1 MSKFSFSNEEIK
13 EMPEQFKLPDI
24 SVIPGNRELEEEYD
38 NLRYYRE
45 IETRYILIDGTIQNH
60 YLDERIKKA
69 AYELFTQPDISVTQ
83 GNRELE
89 EEYDNLRYYRAIET
103 SQISINRTN
112 QNQNVAHNYP
122 SEYDVKKAN
131 QIGCINLING
141 CFNDLLKQKGERGRF
156 KKIDAS
162 FKERVDFDYFNE
174 LNKKKLFEILIL
186 KPSRK
191 YSKNSDEFYN
201 LKLYEKIKNKPIF
214 KNLLEENYLEFFR
227 NIYYKSEKRINLKKY
242 TDDRRDEIL
251 ILSDNIKTYKDK
263 VEKFT
268 DPEKR
273 ECYEN
278 ITKKLYIDK
287 FIMEN

>member
-24 SVIPGNRELEEEYD
+24 SVIPGYRELKEEYD

-69 AYELFTQPDISVTQ
+69 VYELFTQPDISVTQ

-103 SQISINRTN
+103 SQISNDGTVQKQI
-112 QNQNVAHNYP
+112 VAHNLP

-162 FKERVDFDYFNE
+162 FKEKVDFDYFNE

-191 YSKNSDEFYN
+191 YSKNSDEFFN

-278 ITKKLYIDK
+278 ITKKLYINK

>member
-1 MSKFSFSNEEIK
+1 MS
-13 EMPEQFKLPDI
+13 
-24 SVIPGNRELEEEYD
+24 
-38 NLRYYRE
+38 
-45 IETRYILIDGTIQNH
+45 NH
-60 YLDERIKKA
+60 YLDEGIKKSM
-69 AYELFTQPDISVTQ
+69 YERFKLPYISVIP

-103 SQISINRTN
+103 SQISNDGTVQKQI
-112 QNQNVAHNYP
+112 VAHNLP

-131 QIGCINLING
+131 QSGCINLITG

-156 KKIDAS
+156 KKMDAS
-162 FKERVDFDYFNE
+162 FKEKVDFDYFNE
-174 LNKKKLFEILIL
+174 LNKKKLLEILIL
-186 KPSRK
+186 APSSR

-214 KNLLEENYLEFFR
+214 KNISQENYLEFFR
-227 NIYYKSEKRINLKKY
+227 KIYYKSEKRINLKKY
-242 TDDRRDEIL
+242 TDDGRDEIL

-273 ECYEN
+273 ECYEK
-278 ITKKLYIDK
+278 ITRKLFINK
-287 FIMEN
+287 FIVEN

>member
-69 AYELFTQPDISVTQ
+69 VYELFTQPDISVTQ

-89 EEYDNLRYYRAIET
+89 EEYDNLRYYRAIGT
-103 SQISINRTN
+103 VKSQI
-112 QNQNVAHNYP
+112 VAHNLP

-278 ITKKLYIDK
+278 ITKKLYINK
-287 FIMEN
+287 FIVEN

>member
-24 SVIPGNRELEEEYD
+24 SVIPGNREEEEEYD
-38 NLRYYRE
+38 NLRYY
-45 IETRYILIDGTIQNH
+45 
-60 YLDERIKKA
+60 K
-69 AYELFTQPDISVTQ
+69 
-83 GNRELE
+83 
-89 EEYDNLRYYRAIET
+89 AIET
-103 SQISINRTN
+103 TQISNDGTVQKQI
-112 QNQNVAHNYP
+112 VAHNLP

-191 YSKNSDEFYN
+191 YKNSDEFYN

-278 ITKKLYIDK
+278 ITKKLYINK

>member
-1 MSKFSFSNEEIK
+1 MSNHYLDEGIK
-13 EMPEQFKLPDI
+13 KSMYERFKLPYI

-69 AYELFTQPDISVTQ
+69 VYELFTQPDISVTQ

-103 SQISINRTN
+103 SQISNDGTVQKQI
-112 QNQNVAHNYP
+112 VAHNLP

-162 FKERVDFDYFNE
+162 FKEKVDFDYFNE

-278 ITKKLYIDK
+278 ITKKLYINK

>member
-24 SVIPGNRELEEEYD
+24 SVIPGYRELKEEYD

-103 SQISINRTN
+103 SQISNDGTVQKQI
-112 QNQNVAHNYP
+112 VAHNLP

-278 ITKKLYIDK
+278 ITKKLYINK

>member
-1 MSKFSFSNEEIK
+1 MSKFFFSNEEIK

-38 NLRYYRE
+38 NLRYYR
-45 IETRYILIDGTIQNH
+45 
-60 YLDERIKKA
+60 
-69 AYELFTQPDISVTQ
+69 
-83 GNRELE
+83 
-89 EEYDNLRYYRAIET
+89 AIET
-103 SQISINRTN
+103 SQISNDGTVQKQI
-112 QNQNVAHNYP
+112 VAHNLP

-162 FKERVDFDYFNE
+162 FKEKVDFDYFNE
-174 LNKKKLFEILIL
+174 LNKKKLLEILIL
-186 KPSRK
+186 APSSK
-191 YSKNSDEFYN
+191 YSKNSDEFFN

-214 KNLLEENYLEFFR
+214 KNLLEENYLDFFR

-278 ITKKLYIDK
+278 ITKKLYINK

>member
-24 SVIPGNRELEEEYD
+24 SVIPGYRELKEEYD

-103 SQISINRTN
+103 SQISNDGTVQKQI
-112 QNQNVAHNYP
+112 VAHNLP

-174 LNKKKLFEILIL
+174 LNIFLKIFWKKIIWNF
-186 KPSRK
+186 SV
-191 YSKNSDEFYN
+191 
-201 LKLYEKIKNKPIF
+201 
-214 KNLLEENYLEFFR
+214 
-227 NIYYKSEKRINLKKY
+227 IYIIRVKKG
-242 TDDRRDEIL
+242 
-251 ILSDNIKTYKDK
+251 
-263 VEKFT
+263 
-268 DPEKR
+268 
-273 ECYEN
+273 
-278 ITKKLYIDK
+278 
-287 FIMEN
+287 

>member
-24 SVIPGNRELEEEYD
+24 SVIPGYRELKEEYD

-103 SQISINRTN
+103 SQISNDGTVQKQI
-112 QNQNVAHNYP
+112 VAHNLP

-273 ECYEN
+273 ECYDN
-278 ITKKLYIDK
+278 ITKKLYINK

>member
-1 MSKFSFSNEEIK
+1 MSKFFFSNEEIK

-24 SVIPGNRELEEEYD
+24 SVIPGYRELKEEYD

-103 SQISINRTN
+103 SQISNDGTVQKQI
-112 QNQNVAHNYP
+112 VAHNLP

-273 ECYEN
+273 ECYDN
-278 ITKKLYIDK
+278 ITKKLYINK

>member
-1 MSKFSFSNEEIK
+1 MSKFFFLNEEIK

-24 SVIPGNRELEEEYD
+24 SVIPGYRELKEEYD

-103 SQISINRTN
+103 SQISNDGTVQKQI
-112 QNQNVAHNYP
+112 VAHNPP

-278 ITKKLYIDK
+278 ITKKLYINK

>member
-1 MSKFSFSNEEIK
+1 MSKFFFLNEEIK

-24 SVIPGNRELEEEYD
+24 SVIPGYRELKEEYD

-103 SQISINRTN
+103 SQISNDGTVQKQI
-112 QNQNVAHNYP
+112 VAHNPP

-174 LNKKKLFEILIL
+174 LNKKKLLEILIL
-186 KPSRK
+186 APSNK
-191 YSKNSDEFYN
+191 YSKNSDEFFN

-214 KNLLEENYLEFFR
+214 KNLLEENYLDFFR

-242 TDDRRDEIL
+242 TDDGRDEIL

-273 ECYEN
+273 ECYEK
-278 ITKKLYIDK
+278 ITRKLYINK
-287 FIMEN
+287 FIVEN

>member
-1 MSKFSFSNEEIK
+1 MSKFFFSNEEIK

-24 SVIPGNRELEEEYD
+24 SVIPGYRELKEEYD

-89 EEYDNLRYYRAIET
+89 EEYDNLRYYRAIGT
-103 SQISINRTN
+103 VKSQI
-112 QNQNVAHNYP
+112 VAHNLP

-191 YSKNSDEFYN
+191 YSKNTNEFYN

-214 KNLLEENYLEFFR
+214 KNISQENYLEFFR
-227 NIYYKSEKRINLKKY
+227 KIYYKSEKRINLKKY
-242 TDDRRDEIL
+242 TDDGRDEIL

-273 ECYEN
+273 EGYEK
-278 ITKKLYIDK
+278 ITRKLYIGQ
-287 FIMEN
+287 FFLEN

>member
-1 MSKFSFSNEEIK
+1 MSKFFFLNEEIK

-24 SVIPGNRELEEEYD
+24 SVIPGYRELKEEYD

-45 IETRYILIDGTIQNH
+45 IETRYILIGGTIQNH

-103 SQISINRTN
+103 SQISNDGTVQKQI
-112 QNQNVAHNYP
+112 VAHNLP

-278 ITKKLYIDK
+278 ITKKLYINR
-287 FIMEN
+287 FFMEK

>member
-24 SVIPGNRELEEEYD
+24 SVIPGYRELKEEYD
-38 NLRYYRE
+38 DLRYYRE

-103 SQISINRTN
+103 SQISNDGTVQKQI
-112 QNQNVAHNYP
+112 VAHNLP

-131 QIGCINLING
+131 QSGCINLITG

-186 KPSRK
+186 KPSCK
-191 YSKNSDEFYN
+191 YNKNSDEFYN

-242 TDDRRDEIL
+242 TDDGRDEIL

-263 VEKFT
+263 IEKFT

-273 ECYEN
+273 EDYEK
-278 ITKKLYIDK
+278 ITRKLYINK
-287 FIMEN
+287 FNMEI

>member
-24 SVIPGNRELEEEYD
+24 SVIPGYRELKEEYD

-103 SQISINRTN
+103 SQISNDGTVQKQI
-112 QNQNVAHNYP
+112 VAHNLP

-242 TDDRRDEIL
+242 TDDGRDEIL

-278 ITKKLYIDK
+278 ITKKLYINK

>member
-24 SVIPGNRELEEEYD
+24 SVIPGYRELKEEYD

-103 SQISINRTN
+103 SQISNDGTVQKQI
-112 QNQNVAHNYP
+112 VAHNLP

-191 YSKNSDEFYN
+191 YNKNSEEFYN

-251 ILSDNIKTYKDK
+251 ILSDNIKTYKEK

-273 ECYEN
+273 ESYDN
-278 ITKKLYIDK
+278 ITKKLYINK

>member
-1 MSKFSFSNEEIK
+1 MSNHYLDEGIK
-13 EMPEQFKLPDI
+13 KSMYERFKLPYI

-69 AYELFTQPDISVTQ
+69 VYELFTQPDISVTQ

-103 SQISINRTN
+103 SQISNDGTVQKQI
-112 QNQNVAHNYP
+112 VAHNLP

-242 TDDRRDEIL
+242 TDDGRDEIL

-278 ITKKLYIDK
+278 ITKKLYINK

>member
-1 MSKFSFSNEEIK
+1 MSKFFFSNEEIK
-13 EMPEQFKLPDI
+13 EMREQFKLPDI

-38 NLRYYRE
+38 NLRYYKE

-60 YLDERIKKA
+60 FLDLRIKKA
-69 AYELFTQPDISVTQ
+69 AYALFTQPDISVTQ

-103 SQISINRTN
+103 SQISNDGTVQKQI
-112 QNQNVAHNYP
+112 VAHNLP

-131 QIGCINLING
+131 QSGCINLITG

-278 ITKKLYIDK
+278 ITKKLYINK

>member
-1 MSKFSFSNEEIK
+1 MSNHYLDEGIK
-13 EMPEQFKLPDI
+13 KSMYERFKLPYI

-69 AYELFTQPDISVTQ
+69 VYELFTQPDISVTQ

-103 SQISINRTN
+103 SQISNDGTVQKQI
-112 QNQNVAHNYP
+112 VAHNLP

-278 ITKKLYIDK
+278 ITKKLYINK

>member
-24 SVIPGNRELEEEYD
+24 SVIPGYRELKEEYD
-38 NLRYYRE
+38 NLTYYRE

-103 SQISINRTN
+103 SQISNDGTVQKQI
-112 QNQNVAHNYP
+112 VAHNLP

-191 YSKNSDEFYN
+191 YNKNSDEFYN

-242 TDDRRDEIL
+242 TDDGRDEIL

-263 VEKFT
+263 IEKFT

-273 ECYEN
+273 EDYEK
-278 ITKKLYIDK
+278 ITRKLYINK
-287 FIMEN
+287 FNMEI

>member
-1 MSKFSFSNEEIK
+1 MSKFFFSNEEIK
-13 EMPEQFKLPDI
+13 EMPEPFKLPDI
-24 SVIPGNRELEEEYD
+24 SFIPGYRELKEEYD
-38 NLRYYRE
+38 NLRYCIAIGRNQIY
-45 IETRYILIDGTIQNH
+45 IDETFQNH
-60 YLDERIKKA
+60 YLDERMEKVC
-69 AYELFTQPDISVTQ
+69 EQFTQSNISVFP
-83 GNRELE
+83 GNREE
-89 EEYDNLRYYRAIET
+89 EEEDDGT
-103 SQISINRTN
+103 VQSQI
-112 QNQNVAHNYP
+112 VAHNLP

-131 QIGCINLING
+131 QIGCINLITDV
-141 CFNDLLKQKGERGRF
+141 FNDLLKKKGERGRF

-242 TDDRRDEIL
+242 TDDGRDEIL

-263 VEKFT
+263 IEKFT

-278 ITKKLYIDK
+278 ITKKLYINR
-287 FIMEN
+287 FIVEK

>member
-24 SVIPGNRELEEEYD
+24 SVIPGYRELKEEYD

-103 SQISINRTN
+103 SQISNDGTVQKQI
-112 QNQNVAHNYP
+112 VAHNLP

-251 ILSDNIKTYKDK
+251 ILSDNIKTYKEK

-273 ECYEN
+273 ESYDN
-278 ITKKLYIDK
+278 ITKKLYINK

>member
-24 SVIPGNRELEEEYD
+24 SVIPGYRELKEEYD

-103 SQISINRTN
+103 SQISNDGTVQKQI
-112 QNQNVAHNYP
+112 VAHNLP

-131 QIGCINLING
+131 QSGCINLITG

-278 ITKKLYIDK
+278 ITKKLYINK

>member
-24 SVIPGNRELEEEYD
+24 SVIPGYRELKEEYD

-69 AYELFTQPDISVTQ
+69 VYELFTQPDISVTQ

-131 QIGCINLING
+131 QIGCINLITDV
-141 CFNDLLKQKGERGRF
+141 FNDLLK
-156 KKIDAS
+156 KKE
-162 FKERVDFDYFNE
+162 KEDG
-174 LNKKKLFEILIL
+174 LKKLM
-186 KPSRK
+186 RV
-191 YSKNSDEFYN
+191 SKKE
-201 LKLYEKIKNKPIF
+201 
-214 KNLLEENYLEFFR
+214 
-227 NIYYKSEKRINLKKY
+227 
-242 TDDRRDEIL
+242 
-251 ILSDNIKTYKDK
+251 
-263 VEKFT
+263 
-268 DPEKR
+268 
-273 ECYEN
+273 
-278 ITKKLYIDK
+278 
-287 FIMEN
+287 

>member
-1 MSKFSFSNEEIK
+1 MSKFFFSNEEIK
-13 EMPEQFKLPDI
+13 EMPERFKLPDI

-38 NLRYYRE
+38 NLRYCIAIGTNQIY
-45 IETRYILIDGTIQNH
+45 IDETFQNH
-60 YLDERIKKA
+60 YLDERMKKVC
-69 AYELFTQPDISVTQ
+69 EQFTQPNISVFPS
-83 GNRELE
+83 NREE
-89 EEYDNLRYYRAIET
+89 EEEDDGT
-103 SQISINRTN
+103 VQSQI
-112 QNQNVAHNYP
+112 VAHNLP

-131 QIGCINLING
+131 QIGCINLITDV
-141 CFNDLLKQKGERGRF
+141 FNDLLKKKGERGRF

-162 FKERVDFDYFNE
+162 FKEKVDFDYFNE

-201 LKLYEKIKNKPIF
+201 LKLYKKIKNKPIF
-214 KNLLEENYLEFFR
+214 KNILKENYLEFFR
-227 NIYYKSEKRINLKKY
+227 KIYYKSEKRINLKKY
-242 TDDRRDEIL
+242 TDDGRDEIL

-273 ECYEN
+273 EGYEK
-278 ITKKLYIDK
+278 ITRKLYIDQ
-287 FIMEN
+287 FILEN

>member
-24 SVIPGNRELEEEYD
+24 SVIPGYRELKEEYD

-103 SQISINRTN
+103 SQISNDGNVQKQI
-112 QNQNVAHNYP
+112 VAHGLP

-131 QIGCINLING
+131 QSGCINLITG

-278 ITKKLYIDK
+278 ITKKLYINK